1 MNEEKNKMGLS
12 LPEYIFAYLALP
24 KMVKLTG
31 GLLSLEYVVC
41 AKLGLI
47 NKF

>member
-24 KMVKLTG
+24 NMVKLTG
-31 GLLSLEYVVC
+31 GVSALTRVC